1 MTATTQHVAPQSLR
15 VCPSCRQ
22 GRLHEATRVRVFRP
36 HGKEVAVQLLTSTC
50 DHCDAEAASASQHQE
65 NLRRLTAR
73 KSQYG
78 ELLMGQEILA
88 LRRKY
93 GLTQQQASQVFG
105 KGKIAF
111 SRYESETTYP
121 DESTTRLLTMAIEK
135 PDVLRWLADRAGVE
149 IPLWRERCEDSRLS
163 IRPIPDR
170 VTQVAAVKQRL
181 DFHTPDDGDALV
193 SKEGWRQVKVQ
204 ARRPHM
210 ETIKTLLQ
218 GFKEAA

>member
-1 MTATTQHVAPQSLR
+1 MSATTQHPTAPSLR

-22 GRLHEATRVRVFRP
+22 GRLHEATRERIFRP
-36 HGKEVAVQLLTSTC
+36 RGKEVVVQLLTSTC
-50 DHCDAEAASASQHQE
+50 DHCGAEATNAAQHE
-65 NLRRLTAR
+65 ANLLRLAAR
-73 KSQYG
+73 KAHYG
-78 ELLMGQEILA
+78 ELLMGQEVLA

-121 DESTTRLLTMAIEK
+121 DESTTRLLTMAIDK

-163 IRPIPDR
+163 IRPMTSRI
-170 VTQVAAVKQRL
+170 TQVKQRL
-181 DFHTPDDGDALV
+181 EFHTPDGDALAN
-193 SKEGWRQVKVQ
+193 KEGWRLVKVQ
-204 ARRPHM
+204 AQTPRM
-210 ETIKTLLQ
+210 ETTKALLS
-218 GFKEAA
+218 GFREAA

>member
-1 MTATTQHVAPQSLR
+1 MTATIQRAAAPSLR
-15 VCPSCRQ
+15 ACPSCRE
-22 GRLHEATRVRVFRP
+22 GRLHEATRERAFRP
-36 HGKEVAVQLLTSTC
+36 HGKEVVVRLLTSTC
-50 DHCDAEAASASQHQE
+50 DHCGAEATSAAQHQE
-65 NLRRLTAR
+65 NLHRLAAR
-73 KSQYG
+73 KAHYG

-93 GLTQQQASQVFG
+93 GLTQQQASQIFG

-135 PDVLRWLADRAGVE
+135 PDTLRWLADRVGVE

-163 IRPIPDR
+163 LRPIPNR
-170 VTQVAAVKQRL
+170 ITQVKQRL
-181 DFHTPDDGDALV
+181 DFHIPDGDALV
-193 SKEGWRQVKVQ
+193 NKEGWRQVKVQ
-204 ARRPHM
+204 AHTPHM
-210 ETIKTLLQ
+210 ETTKTLLQ

>member
-1 MTATTQHVAPQSLR
+1 MTATTQHVAAQALR

-22 GRLHEATRVRVFRP
+22 GHLHEATRNRVFRP
-36 HGKEVAVQLLTSTC
+36 HGKEVVVQLLTSTC
-50 DHCDAEAASASQHQE
+50 NHCGAEAASAAQHQE
-65 NLRRLTAR
+65 NLRRLAER
-73 KSQYG
+73 KAHYG
-78 ELLMGQEILA
+78 ERLMGQEILA

-93 GLTQQQASQVFG
+93 GLTQQQASQIFG

-121 DESTTRLLTMAIEK
+121 DDSTTRLLTMAIEK

-170 VTQVAAVKQRL
+170 MTQVVAVKQSL
-181 DFHTPDDGDALV
+181 EFHTPDASDAPV
-193 SKEGWRQVKVQ
+193 SKQGWRQVNVQ
-204 ARRPHM
+204 AHKPRLA
-210 ETIKTLLQ
+210 TIKTLHQ